1 MRHKKLHLDVKNK
14 EGVVEMDKKELNLLI
29 DRYKST
35 CLMCDYI
42 QNGFTEDSVSACT
55 GCKKFSKSD
64 MALLLNGLYTARQ
77 SVAVNAKL
85 GLNDAVLVRIFE
97 LHYKGVS
104 KYSIVKQINA
114 EFPRKSKGRRKLETV
129 NWRQVNFVIEGRY
142 TSNDAKGRIS
152 AAKEKA
158 LLL

>member
-1 MRHKKLHLDVKNK
+1 MN
-14 EGVVEMDKKELNLLI
+14 KKELNSLI

-35 CLMCDYI
+35 CLMCDHI
-42 QNGFTEDSVSACT
+42 QNGFTEDSVIACT

-85 GLNDAVLVRIFE
+85 GLSDAVLVRIFE
-97 LHYKGVS
+97 LHYQGIS

-114 EFPRKSKGRRKLETV
+114 EFPRRSKGRRKLETV
-129 NWRQVNFVIEGRY
+129 NWRQVHFVIEGRY

-158 LLL
+158 LLLCDRQEDKVVEVKGGL

>member
-1 MRHKKLHLDVKNK
+1 
-14 EGVVEMDKKELNLLI
+14 MDKKELNSLI

-35 CLMCDYI
+35 CLMCDHI
-42 QNGFTEDSVSACT
+42 QNCFTEDSVTACT

-85 GLNDAVLVRIFE
+85 GLSDAVLVRIFE
-97 LHYKGVS
+97 LHYQGIS

-114 EFPRKSKGRRKLETV
+114 EFPRRSKGRRKLETV
-129 NWRQVNFVIEGRY
+129 NWRQVHFVIEGRY
-142 TSNDAKGRIS
+142 TSNDAKSRIS

-158 LLL
+158 LLLCDSQEDKVVEVKGGL